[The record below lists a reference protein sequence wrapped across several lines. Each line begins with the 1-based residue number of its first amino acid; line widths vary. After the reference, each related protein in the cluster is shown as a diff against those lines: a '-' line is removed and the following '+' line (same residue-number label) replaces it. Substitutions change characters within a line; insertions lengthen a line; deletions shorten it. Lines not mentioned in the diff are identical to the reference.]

1 MTTDLTA
8 VPSLAIFPDA
18 GGNVTKINF
27 YDGSIDIEQ
36 EGNIVNIEDDVLEEF
51 IKALRKGRK
60 EADLHLKSK
69 KS

>member
-1 MTTDLTA
+1 MTTNLTT

-36 EGNIVNIEDDVLEEF
+36 EGSVVNIEDEVLEEF
-51 IKALRKGRK
+51 IRALRKGRK
-60 EADLHLKSK
+60 QADKYLQSK
-69 KS
+69 

>member
-1 MTTDLTA
+1 MTTNLTT

-27 YDGSIDIEQ
+27 YDGSIDIQQ
-36 EGNIVNIEDDVLEEF
+36 EDNVVNIEDDVFEEF

-60 EADLHLKSK
+60 QADLYFKSK